1 MYASIKL
8 FVIAIVTG
16 LILPSLSVAQPTEQE
31 PEGQSIDRIVAVVGA
46 NIATQSELETQYL
59 QMLSQGIE
67 PDDLTRCRLFE
78 ELLYQKLLLN
88 QAQVDSVD
96 ISDSQVED
104 ELGRRLDYF
113 IAQIGSQEKLE
124 EYYEKSILE
133 IKDEFRKMIR
143 DQLLVQNMQQ
153 KLTADVKV
161 TPSEVRRF
169 FAKIPADSL
178 PYVNSEIQLG
188 RIMIKPK
195 ISQDQL
201 DEARHKAEDLRQRV
215 LDGEKFSTL
224 AVLYSEDPGSS
235 KKGGDLGFFARG
247 QMVPEFES
255 VAFRMKNDSVSDIFK
270 TEYGYHFMQMIER
283 RGEQANVRH
292 ILIKS
297 KPSIDDI
304 VKASE
309 LLDSLKKEIELERM
323 DFEDAAT
330 KYSED
335 EDSRLNKGMMYNTNT
350 GSTVFEM
357 DQLSMIDQRLFLK
370 VEKMELGSITEVM
383 DVTEPDGTPSYNIFN
398 LKSRTEPHVAN
409 LKEDYQ
415 KIQTAALAEKQNN
428 MIGDWIVEKAAR
440 TYIMMDPLYEN
451 CPFNNNWIQ
460 EAQ

>member
-1 MYASIKL
+1 MYASIKFIVITL
-8 FVIAIVTG
+8 LAGMFVPTIA
-16 LILPSLSVAQPTEQE
+16 VAQPTEQE
-31 PEGQSIDRIVAVVGA
+31 PKGQSIDRVIAVVGG

-59 QMLSQGIE
+59 QMLSQGME
-67 PDDLTRCRLFE
+67 PDDLTRCRLYE
-78 ELLYQKLLLN
+78 EILYQKLLLN
-88 QAQVDSVD
+88 QSQIDSVVV
-96 ISDSQVED
+96 SDSQVED

-113 IAQIGSQEKLE
+113 IAQIGSKEKLE
-124 EYYEKSILE
+124 EYYEKSLLE
-133 IKDEFRKMIR
+133 IKDEFRKLIR
-143 DQLLVQNMQQ
+143 DQLLVQTMQQ
-153 KLTADVKV
+153 QLTTDVKV
-161 TPSEVRRF
+161 TPNEVRRF
-169 FAKIPADSL
+169 FAKIPVDSL

-235 KKGGDLGFFARG
+235 KKGGDLGFFSRG

-255 VAFRMKNDSVSDIFK
+255 VAFRMKNDSVSEIFK
-270 TEYGYHFMQMIER
+270 TEFGYHFMQMIER

-297 KPSIDDI
+297 KPAIDDI
-304 VKASE
+304 IKASE
-309 LLDSLKKEIELERM
+309 KLDSLRKEIEAGTIE
-323 DFEDAAT
+323 FEAAAT
-330 KYSED
+330 RYSED
-335 EDSRLNKGMMYNTNT
+335 EDSRLNKGMMYNVNT
-350 GSTVFEM
+350 GSTIFEM
-357 DQLSMIDQRLFLK
+357 NQLSMIDQRLFLK
-370 VEKMELGSITEVM
+370 VEKMDVGAITEVM
-383 DVTEPDGTPSYNIFN
+383 DVTEPDGSPSYNIFN

-415 KIQTAALAEKQNN
+415 KIQNAALSEKQNN
-428 MIGDWIVEKAAR
+428 TISEWIAEKAGR
-440 TYIMMDPLYEN
+440 TYIKMDPLYEN

>member
-1 MYASIKL
+1 
-8 FVIAIVTG
+8 
-16 LILPSLSVAQPTEQE
+16 
-31 PEGQSIDRIVAVVGA
+31 
-46 NIATQSELETQYL
+46 
-59 QMLSQGIE
+59 
-67 PDDLTRCRLFE
+67 
-78 ELLYQKLLLN
+78 
-88 QAQVDSVD
+88 
-96 ISDSQVED
+96 
-104 ELGRRLDYF
+104 
-113 IAQIGSQEKLE
+113 
-124 EYYEKSILE
+124 
-133 IKDEFRKMIR
+133 
-143 DQLLVQNMQQ
+143 LLVQTMQQ

-161 TPSEVRRF
+161 TPNEVRRF

-235 KKGGDLGFFARG
+235 KKGGDLGFFSRG

-255 VAFRMKNDSVSDIFK
+255 VAFKMKNDSVSDIFK
-270 TEYGYHFMQMIER
+270 TEFGYHFMQMIER

-297 KPSIDDI
+297 KPSIEDI
-304 VKASE
+304 IKASE
-309 LLDSLKKEIELERM
+309 LLDSLKKEIELDKL
-323 DFEDAAT
+323 DFEVAAT
-330 KYSED
+330 QYSED
-335 EDSRLNKGMMYNTNT
+335 EDSKLNKGMMYNVNT

-370 VEKMELGSITEVM
+370 VEKMDLGSITEVM
-383 DVTEPDGTPSYNIFN
+383 DVTEPDGSPSYNIFM
-398 LKSRTEPHVAN
+398 LKTRTEPHVAN

-415 KIQTAALAEKQNN
+415 KIQNAALAEKQNT
-428 MIGDWIVEKAAR
+428 MIGDWISEKAGR
-440 TYIMMDPLYEN
+440 TYIMMDPLYES

>member
-1 MYASIKL
+1 MYASIKY
-8 FVIAIVTG
+8 FVIVVVAG
-16 LILPSLSVAQPTEQE
+16 LIFPALSVAQPTDQE
-31 PEGQSIDRIVAVVGA
+31 PKGQSIDRIIAVVGA

-59 QMLSQGIE
+59 QMLTQGME
-67 PDDLTRCRLFE
+67 PDDLTRCRLYE
-78 ELLYQKLLLN
+78 EILYQKLLLN
-88 QAQVDSVD
+88 QSQVDSVEV
-96 ISDSQVED
+96 SDSQVED

-113 IAQIGSQEKLE
+113 IAQIGSKEKLE
-124 EYYEKSILE
+124 EYYEKSLLE
-133 IKDEFRKMIR
+133 IKDEFRKLIR
-143 DQLLVQNMQQ
+143 DQLLVQTMQQ

-161 TPSEVRRF
+161 TPNEVRRF

-235 KKGGDLGFFARG
+235 KKGGDLGFFSRG

-255 VAFRMKNDSVSDIFK
+255 VAFKMKNDSVSDIFK
-270 TEYGYHFMQMIER
+270 TEFGYHFMQMIER

-297 KPSIDDI
+297 KPSIEDI
-304 VKASE
+304 IKASE
-309 LLDSLKKEIELERM
+309 LLDSLKKEIELDKL
-323 DFEDAAT
+323 DFEVAAT
-330 KYSED
+330 QYSED
-335 EDSRLNKGMMYNTNT
+335 EDSKLNKGMMYNVNT

-370 VEKMELGSITEVM
+370 VEKMDLGSITEVM
-383 DVTEPDGTPSYNIFN
+383 DVTEPDGSPSYNIFM
-398 LKSRTEPHVAN
+398 LKTRTEPHVAN

-415 KIQTAALAEKQNN
+415 KIQNAALAEKQNT
-428 MIGDWIVEKAAR
+428 MIGDWISEKAGR
-440 TYIMMDPLYEN
+440 TYIMMDPLYES

>member
-1 MYASIKL
+1 MYASIKY
-8 FVIAIVTG
+8 FVIVVVAG
-16 LILPSLSVAQPTEQE
+16 LIFPALSVAQPTDQE
-31 PEGQSIDRIVAVVGA
+31 PKGQSIDRVIAVVGA

-59 QMLSQGIE
+59 QMLTQGME
-67 PDDLTRCRLFE
+67 PDDLTRCRLYE
-78 ELLYQKLLLN
+78 EILYQKLLLN
-88 QAQVDSVD
+88 QSQVDSVEV
-96 ISDSQVED
+96 SDSQVED

-113 IAQIGSQEKLE
+113 IAQIGSKEKLE
-124 EYYEKSILE
+124 EYYEKSLLE
-133 IKDEFRKMIR
+133 IKDEFRKLIR
-143 DQLLVQNMQQ
+143 DQLLVQTMQQ

-161 TPSEVRRF
+161 TPNEVRRF

-235 KKGGDLGFFARG
+235 KKGGDLGFFSRG

-255 VAFRMKNDSVSDIFK
+255 VAFKMKNDSVSDIFK
-270 TEYGYHFMQMIER
+270 TEFGYHFMQMIER

-297 KPSIDDI
+297 KPSIEDI
-304 VKASE
+304 IKASE
-309 LLDSLKKEIELERM
+309 LLDSLKKEIELDKL
-323 DFEDAAT
+323 DFEVAAT
-330 KYSED
+330 QYSED
-335 EDSRLNKGMMYNTNT
+335 EDSKLNKGMMYNVNT

-370 VEKMELGSITEVM
+370 VEKMDLGSITEVM
-383 DVTEPDGTPSYNIFN
+383 DVTEPDGSPSYNIFM
-398 LKSRTEPHVAN
+398 LKTRTEPHVAN

-415 KIQTAALAEKQNN
+415 KIQNAALAEKQNT
-428 MIGDWIVEKAAR
+428 MIGDWISEKAGR
-440 TYIMMDPLYEN
+440 TYIMMDPLYES

>member
-1 MYASIKL
+1 MFASIKYC
-8 FVIAIVTG
+8 VIAIVTG
-16 LILPSLSVAQPTEQE
+16 IVLPTISAAQPNEQE
-31 PEGQSIDRIVAVVGA
+31 PKGQSIDRIIAVVGA

-59 QMLSQGIE
+59 QMLGQGIE
-67 PDDLTRCRLFE
+67 PDDLTRCRLYE

-88 QAQVDSVD
+88 QSQVDSVEV
-96 ISDSQVED
+96 SDSQVED

-113 IAQIGSQEKLE
+113 IAQIGSKEKLE
-124 EYYEKSILE
+124 EYYEKSMLE

-143 DQLLVQNMQQ
+143 DQLLVQTMQQ

-161 TPSEVRRF
+161 TPNEVRRF

-224 AVLYSEDPGSS
+224 AVLYSEDQGSS
-235 KKGGDLGFFARG
+235 KKGGDLGFFERG

-270 TEYGYHFMQMIER
+270 TEFGYHFMQMIER

-304 VKASE
+304 IKASE
-309 LLDSLKKEIELERM
+309 LLDSLKKEIDADRIK
-323 DFEDAAT
+323 FEDAAT

-335 EDSRLNKGMMYNTNT
+335 EDSRLNKGMMYNINT

-370 VEKMELGSITEVM
+370 VEKMKIGSITEVM
-383 DVTEPDGTPSYNIFN
+383 DVTEPDGSPSYNIFN
-398 LKSRTEPHVAN
+398 LKTRTEPHVAN

-415 KIQTAALAEKQNN
+415 KIQNAALSEKQNT
-428 MIGDWIVEKAAR
+428 MVSDWIMEKASR
-440 TYIMMDPLYEN
+440 TYIKMDPLYEG
-451 CPFNNNWIQ
+451 CPFSNNWIQ

>member
-1 MYASIKL
+1 MYALIKY
-8 FVIAIVTG
+8 FVIAIVAG
-16 LILPSLSVAQPTEQE
+16 FILPVLSVAQPTEQE
-31 PEGQSIDRIVAVVGA
+31 PTGQSIDRIIAVVGA

-59 QMLSQGIE
+59 QMLSQGME
-67 PDDLTRCRLFE
+67 PDDLTRCRLYE
-78 ELLYQKLLLN
+78 EILYQKLLLN
-88 QAQVDSVD
+88 QSQLDSIVV
-96 ISDSQVED
+96 SDSQVED

-113 IAQIGSQEKLE
+113 IAQIGSKEKLE
-124 EYYEKSILE
+124 EYYEKSLLE
-133 IKDEFRKMIR
+133 IKDEFRKLIR
-143 DQLLVQNMQQ
+143 DQLLVQTMQQ
-153 KLTADVKV
+153 QLTADVKV
-161 TPSEVRRF
+161 TPNEVRRF
-169 FAKIPADSL
+169 FAKIPVDSL

-215 LDGEKFSTL
+215 IEGEKFSTL

-235 KKGGDLGFFARG
+235 KKGGDLGFFSRG

-255 VAFRMKNDSVSDIFK
+255 VAFRMKNDSVSEIFK
-270 TEYGYHFMQMIER
+270 TEFGYHFMQMIER

-297 KPSIDDI
+297 KPAIDDI
-304 VKASE
+304 IKASE
-309 LLDSLKKEIELERM
+309 ILDSLKKEIEAGTIE
-323 DFEDAAT
+323 FEDAAT
-330 KYSED
+330 RFSED
-335 EDSRLNKGMMYNTNT
+335 EDSKLNKGMMYNVNT

-370 VEKMELGSITEVM
+370 VEKMDVGAITEVM
-383 DVTEPDGTPSYNIFN
+383 DVTEPDGSPSYNIFN

-415 KIQTAALAEKQNN
+415 KIQNAALSEKQNT
-428 MIGDWIVEKAAR
+428 MIGDWITDKAGR
-440 TYIMMDPLYEN
+440 TYIKMDPLYEN